1 MLGRSTSVEPG
12 THLRVAEGGALDP
25 IVGPQCSLAVQLR
38 RTTGAVIGRSA
49 ELEAISQELREA
61 SVRLAAVT
69 LEGEPG
75 IGKTRLLLAASELA
89 QASGFTCVAITAD
102 EEIRGPFLVARSLFA
117 SNAIHDAAA
126 GTPAEA
132 AVRRVAEAIS
142 GRDELGFESLPADAK
157 VLRAFDLAGVAI
169 SALAEIR
176 PLALLIDD
184 VQWADDDTLRLL
196 RYVVRSDAERPVF
209 LFLTIRPDEFASV
222 TEAVNF
228 VADME
233 RMGLVRRLR
242 PGRFS
247 SVEAAELLKRV
258 LGGPVEAVSAAAM
271 HVQSE
276 GVPFIVEELARTHRE
291 VGTLQQIDGEW
302 RLGRNAARLVPS
314 AVRTLID
321 RRAARLPARTR
332 AALGDAAILGRSFS
346 LQDLRAIRLRVGEG
360 EVAAE
365 AAARDQAATT
375 AADPHGGPQDLG
387 DGADPLA
394 DDLGPAVRAGLLLA
408 QSQGEPA
415 DYTFTHE
422 QVRQFASSQLSAA
435 RRRQVHAA
443 VVDLVLDGGD
453 PGPAGLPMLA
463 QHALAAGDTARGARF
478 SIDAAAAAL
487 ASNAPEEALR
497 LVEQALPVV
506 STPADRRVLLAT
518 RDDAFTVLRRTGERL
533 DGLTELTALAEA
545 MRDPSFELDVQLRR
559 ASAMRMSHDEDAAA
573 ELARR
578 VRARA
583 FERGDAA
590 TELHASLELGQSLLR
605 SPLGESF
612 GGAAIEIDV
621 DGAEEAYRRAIEL
634 AEQLRDD
641 RSLAAA
647 LREIGMIDF
656 SRGRAWFAGEVL
668 GGRANELLAAV
679 ASGADFET
687 LILASPVGPMLT
699 EATLVLERAL
709 GIFER
714 LGDRTGVM
722 STLIAMAYVRYGPVM
737 HLSNSARHLEEIRRV
752 TSRLSA
758 VVTESERARLD
769 LQMLFGVHVYSRAKV
784 VPDVALSRGEDAHRA
799 AKLQGDRTTE
809 FLAAGGVA
817 MSLLELGDVEG
828 AERWIGLAAAAAST
842 APSRTRARQLET
854 WRGMARAGAGDL
866 EGMRQHLERAVA
878 IATESGRA
886 SARCEAFASLALA
899 AAGFV
904 ARGAAD
910 GSAAFEG
917 GEPDPALVEL
927 VERSAAQVKELLP
940 LLPGHAPWGA
950 QADAALATV
959 ALARGDIAGAAMAG
973 GAAFQALEAGLHEDT
988 SLEIVIPAAR
998 AIFVGAPPEV
1008 QGPVRGYLQTTLSKI
1023 AQGTA
1028 DESIRVRWLTGPI
1041 GRELAELAGA
1051 LDAPAH
1057 EAAVGPAPWSPGP
1070 ATGTD
1075 LEEADRRLLQLLT
1088 EGRTN
1093 AEIAAE
1099 LDLADD
1105 EVVRR
1110 LARLFASLGASSRAE
1125 ATSLAFRGLAAVGS
1139 R

>member
-1 MLGRSTSVEPG
+1 MLGEVRSVEQG
-12 THLRVAEGGALDP
+12 TPLRVADGGALDP
-25 IVGPQCSLAVQLR
+25 LVGPQCSLAVQLR
-38 RTTGAVIGRSA
+38 RATGAVIGRSA
-49 ELEAISQELREA
+49 ELDAISQELREA
-61 SVRLAAVT
+61 SGRLAAVT

-75 IGKTRLLLAASELA
+75 IGKTRLLLAAAELA
-89 QASGFTCVAITAD
+89 SASGFTCVAITAD

-117 SNAIHDAAA
+117 SSAIRDTAA
-126 GTPAEA
+126 GKAAEA
-132 AVRRVAEAIS
+132 AVSRVVEAIS
-142 GRDELGFESLPADAK
+142 GRDERGFETLSPDAK
-157 VLRAFDLAGVAI
+157 LLRAFDLAGVAI
-169 SALAEIR
+169 SALAGIH
-176 PLALLIDD
+176 PLALFIDD
-184 VQWADDDTLRLL
+184 VQWADDDSLRLL
-196 RYVVRSDAERPVF
+196 RYVVRSDADRPIF

-247 SVEAAELLKRV
+247 SVETAELLKRV
-258 LGGPVEAVSAAAM
+258 LGGTLEASSAAAM

-291 VGTLQQIDGEW
+291 AGTLQQFDGEW

-321 RRAARLPARTR
+321 RRAARLPAGTR

-346 LQDLRAIRLRVGEG
+346 LRDLRAIRARIGEG
-360 EVAAE
+360 EVAPAQGV
-365 AAARDQAATT
+365 ATQGQAAHSEST
-375 AADPHGGPQDLG
+375 GRG

-394 DDLGPAVRAGLLLA
+394 DDLAPAVRAGLLLPQA
-408 QSQGEPA
+408 QGEPA

-435 RRRQVHAA
+435 RRRQIHAA
-443 VVDLVLDGGD
+443 VVDLLLDGGD
-453 PGPAGLPMLA
+453 PAPAGLPMLA
-463 QHALAAGDTARGARF
+463 QHALAAGDTARAARF

-518 RDDAFTVLRRTGERL
+518 RDDAFAVLRRTGERL
-533 DGLTELTALAEA
+533 DGLTELAALAEA
-545 MRDPSFELDVQLRR
+545 MRDPAIELDVQLRR
-559 ASAMRMSHDEDAAA
+559 ASALRMSHDEDSAA

-583 FERGDAA
+583 AERGDVAMELRA
-590 TELHASLELGQSLLR
+590 TLELGQALLR

-612 GGAAIEIDV
+612 GGAASEV
-621 DGAEEAYRRAIEL
+621 DLDGSEEAYRRAIEL
-634 AEQLRDD
+634 AEQVHDD

-647 LREIGMIDF
+647 LREIGTIDF
-656 SRGRAWFAGEVL
+656 AKGRAWFSGEVRS
-668 GGRANELLAAV
+668 GRANELLAMV
-679 ASGADFET
+679 ASGANLEEV
-687 LILASPVGPMLT
+687 ILATPVGPLFV
-699 EATLVLERAL
+699 EARQVLDRAL

-722 STLIAMAYVRYGPVM
+722 STVIAMAYAQYGPVM
-737 HLSNSARHLEEIRRV
+737 HFSSSARHLEEIRRV
-752 TSRLSA
+752 TSRLSELI
-758 VVTESERARLD
+758 TESERARLD
-769 LQMLFGVHVYSRAKV
+769 LQMLFGVHVYSCAKV
-784 VPDVALSRGEDAHRA
+784 VPDLALSRGQDAHRA
-799 AKLQGDRTTE
+799 AKLQGDRTIE

-817 MSLLELGDVEG
+817 LALLELDDVEG
-828 AERWIGLAAAAAST
+828 AERWLGLAAAAASI

-854 WRGMARAGAGDL
+854 WRGMVRAGAGDV
-866 EGMRQHLERAVA
+866 EGMRRHLELAVA
-878 IATESGRA
+878 MATEGGRA
-886 SARCEAFASLALA
+886 SARCEALARLA
-899 AAGFV
+899 IEAARLV
-904 ARGAAD
+904 ARGATSGPGGAP
-910 GSAAFEG
+910 GSA
-917 GEPDPALVEL
+917 PDPALVEL
-927 VERSAAQVKELLP
+927 IERSVAQVKELLP

-950 QADAALATV
+950 QADAARAAV
-959 ALARGDIAGAAMAG
+959 ALARGDIGAAVMAG
-973 GAAFQALEAGLHEDT
+973 GEAFQALQAGLHEDA
-988 SLEIVIPAAR
+988 SLEIIIPAAR
-998 AIFVGAPPEV
+998 AVFAGAPPEV
-1008 QGPVRGYLQTTLSKI
+1008 QGFVRGFLRSTLSRI

-1041 GRELAELAGA
+1041 GRELIELAGPM
-1051 LDAPAH
+1051 DAPAP
-1057 EAAVGPAPWSPGP
+1057 EAASGTMPGSAAQAPGP
-1070 ATGTD
+1070 SLDDT
-1075 LEEADRRLLQLLT
+1075 ERRLLQLLT

-1099 LDLADD
+1099 LDLAEDD
-1105 EVVRR
+1105 VVQR
-1110 LARLFASLGASSRAE
+1110 LARLFARLGTSSRAE